1 MAKKVTEKS
10 ETKRLEEIF
19 RVLPQNKYQV
29 AKGLIVQAAR
39 HRVRLDYL
47 WRDIQENGETEEF
60 RQSDKTDP
68 YQRKRPVAEIYT
80 ATDTN
85 YQKIMAKLLDLVPEE
100 VERSKLQQLLM
111 DDG

>member
-19 RVLPQNKYQV
+19 QVLPPNKYQV

-60 RQSDKTDP
+60 RQSPLRIRTT
-68 YQRKRPVAEIYT
+68 RKSWPSSWILCRRRWSEA
-80 ATDTN
+80 
-85 YQKIMAKLLDLVPEE
+85 
-100 VERSKLQQLLM
+100 SCSSS
-111 DDG
+111 

>member
-10 ETKRLEEIF
+10 EIRRLEEIF
-19 RVLPQNKYQV
+19 QVLPQNKYQV

-60 RQSDKTDP
+60 RQSDKTEP

>member
-10 ETKRLEEIF
+10 EIRRLEEIF
-19 RVLPQNKYQV
+19 QGLPPNKYQV

-60 RQSDKTDP
+60 RQSDKTEP
-68 YQRKRPVAEIYT
+68 YQRKRPVVEIYT

>member
-10 ETKRLEEIF
+10 EIKRLEEIF
-19 RVLPQNKYQV
+19 QVLPANKYQV

-60 RQSDKTDP
+60 RQSDKTEP

>member
-19 RVLPQNKYQV
+19 QVLPPKKYQV
-29 AKGLIVQAAR
+29 AQGLIVQAAR

-60 RQSDKTDP
+60 RQSDKTEP